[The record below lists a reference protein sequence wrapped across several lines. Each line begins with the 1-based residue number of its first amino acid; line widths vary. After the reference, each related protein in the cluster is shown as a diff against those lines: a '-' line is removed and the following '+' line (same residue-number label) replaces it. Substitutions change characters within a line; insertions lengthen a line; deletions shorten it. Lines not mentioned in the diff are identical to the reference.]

1 MQDGHELSDADCII
15 LVSAIHPTST
25 FSFTETSQVQLKHY
39 ASLFQEKKAIVL
51 VGGLYAYS

>member
-1 MQDGHELSDADCII
+1 MQDSHGLSDADCII
-15 LVSAIHPTST
+15 LVAAIHPAST